1 MKKVLLLPFLLLLV
15 LPISAAER
23 VSVLALFPGKAML
36 EIDGQRKVLSE
47 GQSHAS
53 GVRLISANPRE
64 ARVELNGRE
73 QVLTLGTAVSASYV
87 RPASEEI
94 RLVRNDNAYFI
105 DGLING
111 QPQRMLVDT
120 GATLVAISETDAR
133 RLGIPYVLEGEHMGL
148 RTASGVVRGYG
159 VNLKSLKIGSRT
171 FNRVQAVVV
180 QGDNPHFVLLGM
192 NVLQHFEIEQQRNL
206 MILRSRN

>member
-1 MKKVLLLPFLLLLV
+1 MNKILLLLLLLS
-15 LPISAAER
+15 LPVCAAER

-47 GQSHAS
+47 GQTHAS

-73 QVLTLGTAVSASYV
+73 QVLTLGTAVSASYIQ
-87 RPASEEI
+87 PTSEEI
-94 RLVRNDNAYFI
+94 RLIRSDNAYFI

-133 RLGIPYVLEGEHMGL
+133 RLGIPYVQEGEQMGL

-159 VNLKSLKIGSRT
+159 VTLKSLKIGSRT
-171 FNRVQAVVV
+171 FNRVMAVVV

-206 MILRSRN
+206 MILRTRN

>member
-1 MKKVLLLPFLLLLV
+1 MKKILLLLLLLS
-15 LPISAAER
+15 LPLSAAER

-47 GQSHAS
+47 GQRHAS

-64 ARVELNGRE
+64 ARVEINGRE

-87 RPASEEI
+87 QPASEEI
-94 RLVRNDNAYFI
+94 RLIRSDNAYFI

-133 RLGIPYVLEGEHMGL
+133 RLGIPYVLEGEEMGL

-159 VNLKSLKIGSRT
+159 VTLKSLKIGSRT

-206 MILRSRN
+206 MILRTRN

>member
-1 MKKVLLLPFLLLLV
+1 MKKILLLPFLLLLV
-15 LPISAAER
+15 LPVFAAER

-47 GQSHAS
+47 GQTHA
-53 GVRLISANPRE
+53 GVRLVAADPRE
-64 ARVELNGRE
+64 ARVELDGRQ
-73 QVLTLGTAVSASYV
+73 QVLTLGTAVSASYAK
-87 RPASEEI
+87 PAGEEI
-94 RLVRNDNAYFI
+94 RLVRSDNAYFI

-111 QPQRMLVDT
+111 QSRRMLVDT

-133 RLGIPYVLEGEHMGL
+133 RLGIPYVLEGEDMGL
-148 RTASGVVRGYG
+148 RTASGIVRGYG
-159 VNLKSLKIGSRT
+159 VTLKSLKIGSRT

-206 MILRSRN
+206 MILRTRN